1 MPNSRIPVDPKP
13 RADRPARRRTD
24 AISPGE
30 RRTTARTLQDRA
42 KANDD
47 SPLESLGKAMSSPV
61 IEAAEEDEKKRK
73 R

>member
-1 MPNSRIPVDPKP
+1 MPNPRIPVDPKP

-30 RRTTARTLQDRA
+30 RRTSVRSLQDRA

-61 IEAAEEDEKKRK
+61 IEAAEEDEKKR
-73 R
+73 